1 MANHALPPLPE
12 QPPDQPDAPLGVRA
26 QLLATEH
33 WGLLASRSTAQSEVL
48 MRISMFLT
56 LTSAALVSLALV
68 GQATGFSDSF
78 TVLALVLLAV
88 VVLVG
93 FLTQLRVFNVGMEDL
108 MYVLAMNRLRGAYA
122 EIDPPIARYFMAS
135 RYDDLAGS
143 VRTYY
148 FFGARSDFSQVA
160 GSSMVFIGAVNSALF
175 GLLVSTVAGVLA
187 APTPIVIALGAAGG
201 IACFVLSMWAGQRAY
216 RAAWVSYRPEFPSP
230 PAAPGPP
237 ATPGRSTGPDDPN
250 DRPTG

>member
-1 MANHALPPLPE
+1 MAQHALPPTPE
-12 QPPDQPDAPLGVRA
+12 NPPGQPDVPLGVRA

-48 MRISMFLT
+48 TRIGMFLT

-68 GQATGFSDSF
+68 GQASGFSDSF
-78 TVLALVLLAV
+78 TVFAIVVLSI

-93 FLTQLRVFNVGMEDL
+93 ALTQIRVFNVGMEDL

-122 EIDPPIARYFMAS
+122 ELDPAIARYFMAS

-148 FFGARSDFSQVA
+148 FFGGRGDFSQVA
-160 GSSMVFIGAVNSALF
+160 GSSMVFIAAVNASMFGLFVSVVCATLSVAFWLAVVLGAVG
-175 GLLVSTVAGVLA
+175 GLGWLASTLVS
-187 APTPIVIALGAAGG
+187 GG
-201 IACFVLSMWAGQRAY
+201 RKYARVWTTYQ
-216 RAAWVSYRPEFPSP
+216 PEFPSP
-230 PAAPGPP
+230 TAAPRPSAGPNG
-237 ATPGRSTGPDDPN
+237 PGDRSTG
-250 DRPTG
+250 

>member
-1 MANHALPPLPE
+1 MANHALPPMPE
-12 QPPDQPDAPLGVRA
+12 EPPSQPEVPLGVRA

-48 MRISMFLT
+48 TRISMFLT
-56 LTSAALVSLALV
+56 LTSAALVSIALV
-68 GQATGFSDSF
+68 GQATDFSESF

-88 VVLVG
+88 VLLVG
-93 FLTQLRVFNVGMEDL
+93 FLTQVRVFNVGMEDL

-122 EIDPPIARYFMAS
+122 EIDPPIARYFLAS

-148 FFGARSDFSQVA
+148 FFGGRSDFSQVA

-175 GLLVSTVAGVLA
+175 GLFVSTVSGVLA
-187 APTPIVIALGAAGG
+187 APTPLTVVLGAVGG
-201 IACFVLSMWAGQRAY
+201 VACFVVSMWLGQRKY
-216 RAAWVSYRPEFPSP
+216 RAAWASYRPEFPSP
-230 PAAPGPP
+230 APDPRP
-237 ATPGRSTGPDDPN
+237 STGPDDPGE
-250 DRPTG
+250 RFSG